1 MSHKTIGLFGGTT
14 PESTVGYYQYITGEY
29 TRRFGDYGYPQV
41 LIYSVTFQEIMEW
54 ARGDRWDLAAAKMV
68 EVFEALRR
76 AGADFG
82 LLTANTAHMVFD
94 EVARRTELPLLSMV
108 DAVVEAIRRAGVERV
123 GLLGTETTMSAPF
136 YPEALGSRG
145 IATLVPEAEVQ
156 SELSRII
163 YDELARG
170 EIRPESKRKFLAAI
184 RGLEERGAGG
194 VILACTEIPLI
205 VEETDVALPLF
216 DTLEI
221 HAEAAL
227 RMAVGPSWPRPAER

>member
-14 PESTVGYYQYITGEY
+14 PESTIGYYRYITGEY
-29 TRRFGDYGYPQV
+29 TRRVGDYGYPQV

-108 DAVVEAIRRAGVERV
+108 DAVVEAIRKAGTERV
-123 GLLGTETTMSAPF
+123 GLLGTKTTMSAPF
-136 YPEALGSRG
+136 YPEALGARG
-145 IATLVPEAEVQ
+145 IATLVPGADVQ

-184 RGLEERGAGG
+184 RELEERGAGG
-194 VILACTEIPLI
+194 VVLACTEIPLI
-205 VEETDVALPLF
+205 VEKTDVALPLF

-227 RMAVGPSWPRPAER
+227 RLAVGPSWVESPGS